1 MFSLQRSYLFVPATR
16 PDRINKALDSGAD
29 AVIVDLED
37 AVEETAKAQARTNLQ
52 QYFADNPAVEVF
64 LRINGTQDL
73 ENYQADLALC
83 SAPQVI
89 GVFLPKAE
97 HVEAIT
103 ALYKQINKPLILII
117 ESALGVHNVTELAQ
131 AEGVQQLSFGALDL
145 ALDLGFRIGTFG
157 AQQLC
162 DQVRFSL
169 LVASRLANI
178 AAPVDAVYPRVND
191 SEGMFKEARNA
202 ADMGFSGVLCI
213 HPKQIKDVHQAFSPE
228 PEEVAWAEEVLALF
242 AQHEQGVFMLNGEM
256 IDAPVIAKA
265 RAIVSAT
272 QAE

>member
-1 MFSLQRSYLFVPATR
+1 MFNLQRSYLFVPATR

-37 AVEETAKAQARTNLQ
+37 AVEETAKVQARLNLQ
-52 QYFADNPAVEVF
+52 QYFAENPSVKVF
-64 LRINGTQDL
+64 LRINGTQDWD
-73 ENYQADLALC
+73 NYKADLELC
-83 SAPQVI
+83 NASQVI

-97 HVEAIT
+97 HAELIA

-117 ESALGVHNVTELAQ
+117 ESALGVQNVTELAHV
-131 AEGVQQLSFGALDL
+131 EGVEQLSFGALDL

-169 LVASRLANI
+169 LLASRLADI
-178 AAPVDAVYPRVND
+178 AAPIDAVYPSVTD
-191 SEGMFKEARNA
+191 SEGLLEEASNA
-202 ADMGFSGVLCI
+202 ADMGFSGMLCI
-213 HPKQIKDVHQAFSPE
+213 HPKQIKEVHQAFSPE
-228 PEEVAWAEEVLALF
+228 PDEIAWAQEVLALY
-242 AQHEQGVFMLNGEM
+242 AQHAQGVFMMNGEM

-265 RAIVSAT
+265 RVIVA
-272 QAE
+272 QAS